1 MITLKDLAATL
12 GVSVS
17 TVSKA
22 LKDSPEISKDTIA
35 RVKEIAKELNYRPN
49 TLALSLKNRKTKT
62 IGVIIPDILN
72 VFFARILYGIEQ
84 ESNAL
89 GYNIITC
96 LSNESFEKENNS
108 LNLLANGSVDGFIM
122 SVAQETQTNGEVKHL
137 KDTINQDV
145 PIVMFDRVANDVDC
159 DKVIIDDFNAAFRG
173 TEILIKE
180 GRKKIILVNTLGDL
194 SVGKLRILGYKK
206 ALEKHESYKGEPVVI
221 DIEDDKAILNDQL
234 ENIIR
239 EHKDMDGLF
248 CIDNVSGVM
257 SVNIAQRIGK
267 KVPEELSVIGFAS
280 DDISHLSYPHLSTIT
295 QHAEAIGQQSVRML
309 IARLESKEEAI
320 PTSTATVDFTIELR
334 GSTLEK

>member
-35 RVKEIAKELNYRPN
+35 RVKVIAKELNYRPN
-49 TLALSLKNRKTKT
+49 TLALSLKNRQTKT

-84 ESNAL
+84 ESTAL

-96 LSNESFEKENNS
+96 LSNESYEKENNS

-122 SVAQETQTNGEVKHL
+122 SIAQETQSNGEVKHL

-145 PIVMFDRVANDVDC
+145 PIVMFDRVANDVEC
-159 DKVIIDDFNAAFRG
+159 DKVIIDDFNAAFKG

-180 GRKKIILVNTLGDL
+180 GRKKIVLINSLGEL
-194 SVGKLRILGYKK
+194 SVGKLRVLGYKK
-206 ALEKHESYKGEPVVI
+206 ALEKHDSYKGEALVI
-221 DIEDDKAILNDQL
+221 EIDDNEALLNDQL
-234 ENIIR
+234 ER
-239 EHKDMDGLF
+239 VFTEHTDMDGLL
-248 CIDNVSGVM
+248 CIDNVSGIM
-257 SVNIAQRIGK
+257 SVNIAQRLGRKI
-267 KVPEELSVIGFAS
+267 PEDLSVLGFSS
-280 DDISHLSYPHLSTIT
+280 DEISHLSYPQLSTVT
-295 QHAEAIGQQSVRML
+295 QHAVEIGQQSVRML
-309 IARLESKEEAI
+309 VDRLKNK
-320 PTSTATVDFTIELR
+320 TKGQTTTATIDFTIELR
-334 GSTLEK
+334 GTTLSL